1 MAKAGSSTTSRIFV
15 WGILILLIAALAG
28 FGANSLGGTIRSIG
42 SVGDTEISV
51 NDYARALQNELN
63 IQSQRR
69 GAPYTLLQATQDGV
83 DQRIRAQLAGQA
95 ALTEEARV
103 MGLSV
108 GDTEVAQQLNTIPQ
122 FQGVDGTFDREGY
135 EFMLRQNG
143 LTTGEFEEGLRDT
156 AARNLL
162 QQAVTGGTVAQPTFA
177 ETLYLFLSEKR
188 SFRWAVL
195 DESLLVT
202 PAVEPTEA
210 ELQTFFDANTEQF
223 LTPEIRK
230 ATYVWL
236 TPDMLLDSI
245 DVDEAELK
253 LLYDERADAYIRP
266 ERRLIER
273 LSFADMA
280 EAEAAK
286 AALDAGETTFDTL
299 VTDRDLTLDDVDQ
312 GEVARGDLDSAI
324 AEVVFALTEP
334 GISAPVETSLGPA
347 LYRINAVL
355 EASTTSFEDV
365 REELLA
371 ESSADRARRE
381 IEDQIIAID
390 DLLVGGATLEDVAA
404 ETEMQLGKVDF
415 SPELSEGIAGY
426 DEFRAEISRATL
438 EDFAQITELSDG
450 GIFALRLEEIVAPAT
465 PPLADVKDDVTQAFK
480 ADLTVKRLAE
490 MGENMKAQLESGT
503 DMEALG
509 LTPTTETDVARGT
522 FFEGAPQQMIVDVFE
537 APEGGTVLVEGSGT
551 MALVELIDISPPDLE
566 AEEAQAFLGQ
576 LTQVASQTMSADI
589 FQLFGQAVQTRHG
602 ISLNQAAINAVHAQ
616 Y

>member
-195 DESLLVT
+195 DDSLLVT

-324 AEVVFALTEP
+324 ADVVFALTEP

>member
-324 AEVVFALTEP
+324 ADVVFALTEP

>member
-312 GEVARGDLDSAI
+312 GEVARGDLDNAI
-324 AEVVFALTEP
+324 ADVVFALTEP